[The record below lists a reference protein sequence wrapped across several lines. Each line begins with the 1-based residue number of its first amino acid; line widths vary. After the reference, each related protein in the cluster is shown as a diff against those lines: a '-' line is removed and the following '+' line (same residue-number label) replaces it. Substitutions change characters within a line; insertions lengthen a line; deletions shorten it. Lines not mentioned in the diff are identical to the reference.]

1 MDVADEK
8 KRVGPSEFLLLR
20 GVGAVRAG
28 GGGGHRVP
36 AKEKMAW
43 LSQQDV
49 IAWCFGCHYPMRFPA
64 PEAHH

>member
-28 GGGGHRVP
+28 GGGRRVP
-36 AKEKMAW
+36 AKGKMAR
-43 LSQQDV
+43 LSQKDMMAQR
-49 IAWCFGCHYPMRFPA
+49 FGCHHPMRFPA